1 MQRGTLD
8 TARWHRRLTLPV
20 LLSVGL
26 HALPFTVRPP
36 RMALPRIDISL
47 NPSVEFGLEDPP
59 PTPPAAAAPAAAPN
73 PPRPERPV
81 VPVERPRPA
90 PARPLPL
97 PDPPSVRLREP
108 DLGATLEPS
117 RLRDAGD
124 EAALA
129 SADVRVMD
137 ESALAM
143 TDATV
148 TDESAMASVDAG
160 IVDESA
166 VAVAD
171 VPPPGSTVPGVASA
185 APDLVNAIPAGA
197 AVTLLLRSDRLRQN
211 PNGPRVTAMLRGIP
225 DWQALL
231 NGTELDPVRDFDAV
245 LLATSRLFYRRGES
259 PDVTAV
265 IRTHTARPFLRASV
279 EQMAGARP
287 PSVDDPDAGTLRER
301 LARRDAGA
309 LPPPSRPV
317 WRRQGGVEVAN
328 IDRYLGPQT
337 VMLLP
342 DDLVLIAPPTRVPA
356 LLAMLRTPQG
366 QALRARSP
374 AAGGDGLVALL
385 HGEGLRRLLRGPPTV
400 VPLRAEFAIF
410 ETRAGGAPDG
420 GARLLLRADFDDE
433 RQAAAASRV
442 LRELLAALR
451 DQIASA
457 RSSPMQS
464 LGAAAVGV
472 SLSELDDALEALQ
485 TRSEGSTAVLEGT
498 LNAGQVGQVLRA
510 QALATLFGGS

>member
-36 RMALPRIDISL
+36 RISLPRIDITL
-47 NPSVEFGLEDPP
+47 NPAVEFGLEDPP
-59 PTPPAAAAPAAAPN
+59 PTPPAAVAPAAAPQ
-73 PPRPERPV
+73 PERPV

-90 PARPLPL
+90 PARPPPPL

-108 DLGATLEPS
+108 DLGATLEPP

-124 EAALA
+124 ETALA
-129 SADVRVMD
+129 SADVRIVD
-137 ESALAM
+137 ESAVAM
-143 TDATV
+143 VDAGIV
-148 TDESAMASVDAG
+148 DESAVAMVDAG

-171 VPPPGSTVPGVASA
+171 VPPPGSTVPGIASA

-211 PNGPRVTAMLRGIP
+211 PNGPRVTAMLQGIP

-231 NGTELDPVRDFDAV
+231 HGTELDPVRDFDAV

-287 PSVDDPDAGTLRER
+287 PSVDDPDAGTLRDR
-301 LARRDAGA
+301 LAHRDAGA

-317 WRRQGGVEVAN
+317 WRRQGGVEVAS

-366 QALRARSP
+366 QALRARGP
-374 AAGGDGLVALL
+374 AGEGDGLVALL

-410 ETRAGGAPDG
+410 ETRSGASADG

-472 SLSELDDALEALQ
+472 SLSELDDALEVLQ
-485 TRSEGSTAVLEGT
+485 TRSEGATAVLEGT
-498 LNAGQVGQVLRA
+498 LSAGQVGQLLRA
-510 QALATLFGGS
+510 QALATLFGGN